1 MTSSWQLEVKMKAK
15 NILIPEIK
23 LLEVTMKDGR
33 LVVFI
38 SQDSAEIW
46 GFMDSH
52 LVLVL

>member
-1 MTSSWQLEVKMKAK
+1 MAVGSEDESKKYFDTGK
-15 NILIPEIK
+15 K
-23 LLEVTMKDGR
+23 LLEVTMKYCR